1 VRTDALGSD
10 ESDGDNQVRLGPAG
24 RSVAGGDTRPPV
36 PTRSGCGPPQRSPGT
51 AQEAQARTVELREE
65 LSDLLRKLS
74 ASYAEAARQREQL
87 ADNRRHPVQFDHRT
101 TAKSWRALADTAS
114 LTARRWEETRSTGE
128 ATPTCPRCSKPVPRE
143 VLLELA
149 LGAASAAECP
159 RCGGHAELALR
170 PAKAERGAA
179 PADEVFNAI
188 ADEGLRIANGLNDVV
203 VAKLFAAGL
212 RLNGAL
218 SLTTGRAARQRLTEA
233 IDEVDESIVA
243 IRNVAFGLTKDRE
256 QDA

>member
-1 VRTDALGSD
+1 MAGRPHDAL
-10 ESDGDNQVRLGPAG
+10 
-24 RSVAGGDTRPPV
+24 
-36 PTRSGCGPPQRSPGT
+36 QRV
-51 AQEAQARTVELREE
+51 QEAQARTVELREQ
-65 LSDLLRKLS
+65 LSDLLRELS
-74 ASYAEAARQREQL
+74 ASYGEAARQAEQR
-87 ADNRRHPVQFDHRT
+87 ADNRRHPVQFGRRT

-114 LTARRWEETRSTGE
+114 LTARRWEETRRTGE
-128 ATPTCPRCSKPVPRE
+128 ATPTCPRCSEPVPRE
-143 VLLELA
+143 ILLELA

-159 RCGGHAELALR
+159 RCEGHAELALR
-170 PAKAERGAA
+170 PANAERGAA
-179 PADEVFNAI
+179 PADEVSNAI
-188 ADEGLRIANGLNDVV
+188 ADEDLRIANGLNDVV

>member
-1 VRTDALGSD
+1 MADRPHDAL
-10 ESDGDNQVRLGPAG
+10 
-24 RSVAGGDTRPPV
+24 
-36 PTRSGCGPPQRSPGT
+36 QRV
-51 AQEAQARTVELREE
+51 QEAQVRTVELREQ
-65 LSDLLRKLS
+65 LSDLLRELS
-74 ASYAEAARQREQL
+74 ASYGEAARQREQR
-87 ADNRRHPVQFDHRT
+87 ADNRRYPVQFDHRT

-128 ATPTCPRCSKPVPRE
+128 ATPTCPRCSEPVPRE

-170 PAKAERGAA
+170 PANAERGAA
-179 PADEVFNAI
+179 PADEVSNAI
-188 ADEGLRIANGLNDVV
+188 ADEDLRIANGLNDVV

-218 SLTTGRAARQRLTEA
+218 SLTTGTARQRLTEA

-243 IRNVAFGLTKDRE
+243 IRNVAFGLTRNRE

>member
-1 VRTDALGSD
+1 MASRPDDAL
-10 ESDGDNQVRLGPAG
+10 
-24 RSVAGGDTRPPV
+24 
-36 PTRSGCGPPQRSPGT
+36 QRV
-51 AQEAQARTVELREE
+51 QEAQTRTVELREQ

-74 ASYAEAARQREQL
+74 ASYGEAARQREQL
-87 ADNRRHPVQFDHRT
+87 ADNRQHPVQFDHRT
-101 TAKSWRALADTAS
+101 TAKRWQALADTAS
-114 LTARRWEETRSTGE
+114 LTVDIWEESQRTGE
-128 ATPTCPRCSKPVPRE
+128 ATPTCPRCSEPVPRE

-149 LGAASAAECP
+149 LGAASTAECP
-159 RCGGHAELALR
+159 RCGGHAELAVR
-170 PAKAERGAA
+170 PVNAERGAA
-179 PADEVFNAI
+179 PADEVSNAI
-188 ADEGLRIANGLNDVV
+188 ADEDLRIANGLNDEV

-218 SLTTGRAARQRLTEA
+218 SLTTGMARQRLTEA